1 MKEKPSGEGRKSFPF
16 FISGGILLLLLAL
29 FPPSAQAQR
38 AQEETLTRYD
48 QLAAEAALL
57 NKRGQFDRVLSLLQ
71 PHQNDPQN
79 ESSLFFNELGIA
91 YRYSGKLPQ
100 AAQAYQRALDR
111 DPQNPAIRNNL
122 GYVFYLQKNFP
133 RAVEQYQKALASN
146 PRFKEA
152 HANLALALYQQER
165 YEEALGEIEV
175 VLKLDPHYRGARE
188 FREKIL
194 DKLKGKKTSSPSR

>member
-1 MKEKPSGEGRKSFPF
+1 MG
-16 FISGGILLLLLAL
+16 ILILLLPL
-29 FPPSAQAQR
+29 FPRYAQAQR

-48 QLAAEAALL
+48 QLAAEATLL

-71 PHQNDPQN
+71 PYQNDPQN
-79 ESSLFFNELGIA
+79 DSSLFFNELGIA
-91 YRYSGKLPQ
+91 YRYRGKLPQ

-111 DPQNPAIRNNL
+111 DPQNPAILNNL
-122 GYVFYLQKNFP
+122 GYVLYLQKNFP
-133 RAVEQYQKALASN
+133 RAVEQYQKALDSN

-165 YEEALGEIEV
+165 YKEALAEIDM
-175 VLKLDPHYRGARE
+175 VLKLDPHYQAARD

-194 DKLKGKKTSSPSR
+194 NKMKGGKTSSPSR